1 MRSHLQ
7 LRLVD
12 LQQRPLFEDNRLGL
26 AQGHAQHARDA
37 LQLGAVWG
45 GVRFVCCV
53 LCGCMLSVP

>member
-45 GVRFVCCV
+45 GCV
-53 LCGCMLSVP
+53 LCVVFCVVVC